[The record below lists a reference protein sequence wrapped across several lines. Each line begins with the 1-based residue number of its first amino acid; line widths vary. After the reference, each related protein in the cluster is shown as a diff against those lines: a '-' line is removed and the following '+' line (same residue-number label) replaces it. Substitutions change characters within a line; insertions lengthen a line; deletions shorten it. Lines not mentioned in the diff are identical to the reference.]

1 MATLPHQAPSAAPPA
16 APPAAPTGRSII
28 AGQAVE
34 QGASPLLP
42 HDAKF
47 HAIDP
52 HSGAQTPTL
61 FLAASNEQIDSACWR
76 AWQAF
81 HWMLERPAADRATL
95 LEAIA
100 QNILDLGE
108 ALLALATDETGLGPA
123 RLVSERER
131 TVAQLRMFAALVRRG
146 EWVQASIDTGQP
158 SRRPLPKPD
167 LRRMLR
173 PLGPV
178 AVFGASNFPLAYST
192 AGGDT
197 ASALAAGC
205 PVVVKGHPGHPGT
218 GELVAQAIARAV
230 ADTGFDPGVFSFL
243 HSGGAR
249 EMAIGQQLVRH
260 PAIRAVGFTG
270 SFQGGMALARLASER
285 PDPIPVFAEMGS
297 TNPIFVLPN
306 ALETLIAD
314 LAERL
319 FASITA
325 SNGQM
330 CTCPGLIFVPKSDG
344 CEALLRSL
352 ARSMNEASP
361 QTMLNPRVR
370 HTFARR
376 AGEVTAVPGV
386 EVRGGSPQ
394 AAHRT
399 AEGSEDHRA
408 GEPIR
413 SSPVLLRCSFET
425 FRKNPT
431 LHEEVFGPLAIVV
444 VCETEQYLLDAAA
457 MIQGSLTG
465 TIWAGQTDGDLAR
478 RIQTILEQRVGRL
491 IYNGVPTGVEVCP
504 SMVHG
509 GPYPATNQPHTTA
522 VGAFAI
528 QRWTRPICYQN
539 TPESLLP
546 PELRNANPQ
555 QIRRLV
561 NGEWSAEGGTGTR
574 RAE

>member
-1 MATLPHQAPSAAPPA
+1 MATSPTSPA
-16 APPAAPTGRSII
+16 APRAVAQPTGRSII
-28 AGQAVE
+28 AGKRSE
-34 QGASPLLP
+34 PGSSPLLP

-47 HAIDP
+47 YTIDP
-52 HSGAQTPTL
+52 HSGAQLPTL
-61 FLAASNEQIDSACWR
+61 YVAASNEEVDAACWK

-81 HWMLERPAADRATL
+81 HWMQERPSSERAVL

-100 QNILDLGE
+100 DRILDLGE
-108 ALLALATDETGLGPA
+108 GLLAMATDETGLGPA

-131 TVAQLRMFAALVRRG
+131 TVAQLRMFAQLVRRG
-146 EWVQASIDTGQP
+146 DWVQASIDTGQP

-205 PVVVKGHPGHPGT
+205 PVIVKGHPGHPGT
-218 GELVAQAIARAV
+218 GELVAQAITKAV

-243 HSGGAR
+243 HAGGPR
-249 EMAIGQQLVRH
+249 EMAIGQRLVKH
-260 PAIRAVGFTG
+260 PAVRAVGFTG
-270 SFQGGMALARLASER
+270 SFAGGTALAQLAAER

-297 TNPIFVLPN
+297 TNPIFALPN
-306 ALETLIAD
+306 ALETLVAD
-314 LAERL
+314 MAERL
-319 FASITA
+319 FTSITA

-330 CTCPGLIFVPKSDG
+330 CTCPGLIFAPRGDG
-344 CEALLRSL
+344 CETLLRAISK
-352 ARSMNEASP
+352 SMNEAAP
-361 QTMLNPRVR
+361 QSMLNPRVR
-370 HTFARR
+370 RMFARR
-376 AGEVTAVPGV
+376 AGDVTAVAGV
-386 EVRGGSPQ
+386 EVRGGSPL

-399 AEGSEDHRA
+399 AEGAEDHVP

-413 SSPVLLRCSFET
+413 SSPVLLRTTFET

-431 LHEEVFGPLAIVV
+431 LHDEVFGPLALVV
-444 VCETEQYLLDAAA
+444 ICETEQQLLDAAA

-478 RIQTILEQRVGRL
+478 RLQTILEQRVGRL
-491 IYNGVPTGVEVCP
+491 IYNGVPTGVDVCA

-509 GPYPATNQPHTTA
+509 GPFPATNQPHTTA

-528 QRWTRPICYQN
+528 TRWARPICYQN
-539 TPESLLP
+539 TPESMLP
-546 PELRNANPQ
+546 PELRNANPLN
-555 QIRRLV
+555 IRRLV
-561 NGEWSAEGGTGTR
+561 NGEWSGEARGKRTD
-574 RAE
+574 A